1 MIECTCNKKYEGKI
15 FLFKTFRLIY
25 KSIPFGYDQNI
36 LNGILSDAINY
47 NKKNNITG
55 ALVCREDIYLQL
67 LEGPEQAVNYTY
79 QKILDDDRHL
89 EVELLIKEHC
99 NKRIFPKWNM
109 KDDPAK
115 TWFWNKQEVRS
126 GVFKTLNK
134 SKIIAVFE
142 KIANETSN

>member
-1 MIECTCNKKYEGKI
+1 MFKI
-15 FLFKTFRLIY
+15 FRLIY

-55 ALVCREDIYLQL
+55 ALVCRDDIYLQL
-67 LEGPEQAVNYTY
+67 LEGPEQAVNFTY

-89 EVELLIKEHC
+89 EIELLIKEHC
-99 NKRIFPKWNM
+99 NNRIFPKWSM

-115 TWFWNKQEVRS
+115 TWFWNKKEIRS
-126 GVFKTLNK
+126 GIFKTLNK
-134 SKIIAVFE
+134 GKIIEVFE
-142 KIANETSN
+142 RIAKEN

>member
-1 MIECTCNKKYEGKI
+1 M
-15 FLFKTFRLIY
+15 FKTFRLIY

-55 ALVCREDIYLQL
+55 ALVCRDDIYLQL

-89 EVELLIKEHC
+89 EVELLIKEYC

-115 TWFWNKQEVRS
+115 TWFWNKEEVRS
-126 GVFKTLNK
+126 GVFKTLSK

-142 KIANETSN
+142 KIAKETSN

>member
-1 MIECTCNKKYEGKI
+1 M
-15 FLFKTFRLIY
+15 FKTFRLIY

-55 ALVCREDIYLQL
+55 ALVCRDDIYLQL

-89 EVELLIKEHC
+89 EVELLIKEYC

-115 TWFWNKQEVRS
+115 TWFWNKEEVRS

-142 KIANETSN
+142 KIAKETGN